1 MSRDGPS
8 DIENQTA
15 GPVPLPHRTDGL
27 GCTPLGGPGSTA
39 KVPQRMRS
47 SYLCGSS
54 VPSNVTG
61 QRSTAW
67 HALRALRAWIAEVW
81 ITPAPSAD
89 HPLRVSQGRW
99 GMHTQSYKLYP
110 KEYVDRVTRFF
121 DQRFTDIPEDVLGLL
136 DAHLLD
142 LCGTSGDPNAG
153 DPIQYDEGTDR
164 ARPGRRGDRRLQS
177 RHPAVRHG
185 SAGR

>member
-39 KVPQRMRS
+39 KVPRRMRS

-67 HALRALRAWIAEVW
+67 HALRALRAWIARVRGATFLLRASFRGSSEV
-81 ITPAPSAD
+81 
-89 HPLRVSQGRW
+89 GRI
-99 GMHTQSYKLYP
+99 
-110 KEYVDRVTRFF
+110 E
-121 DQRFTDIPEDVLGLL
+121 I
-136 DAHLLD
+136 
-142 LCGTSGDPNAG
+142 
-153 DPIQYDEGTDR
+153 
-164 ARPGRRGDRRLQS
+164 
-177 RHPAVRHG
+177 
-185 SAGR
+185 